1 MARRR
6 PTDDQHHAAWVA
18 DYKVLKGDVLN
29 MHLHRQMFEE
39 LDDALVADQ
48 SQSASIWCEDFLRPL
63 YIQAQ
68 GVTLRRLIDANTET
82 VSFVRLLTLMSECP
96 RVLSRARYLADVDPQ
111 DTDRIR
117 FADADFDRL
126 AGAGE
131 PFIPRDRILALRE
144 AIETEIRA
152 VADHVSQ
159 WIAHRDREAKAPI
172 TWGELHNAVDRIGE
186 RLGEVS
192 VMLTGGFQMPK
203 PTIQFDWKDVM
214 RRGVFHR
221 PLREW
226 TEWDIRFSR
235 SFT

>member
-1 MARRR
+1 MSTPRTRTGFGSLTR
-6 PTDDQHHAAWVA
+6 T
-18 DYKVLKGDVLN
+18 
-29 MHLHRQMFEE
+29 
-39 LDDALVADQ
+39 
-48 SQSASIWCEDFLRPL
+48 STASPA
-63 YIQAQ
+63 QAN
-68 GVTLRRLIDANTET
+68 R
-82 VSFVRLLTLMSECP
+82 SS
-96 RVLSRARYLADVDPQ
+96 
-111 DTDRIR
+111 
-117 FADADFDRL
+117 
-126 AGAGE
+126 
-131 PFIPRDRILALRE
+131 PRDRILALRE